1 MKNKPGASMN
11 TQELLAKLEL
21 IEVQSRV
28 TLALVKD
35 IRRML
40 AAQANPEDTLELQLP
55 AEPEGRK
62 AA

>member
-1 MKNKPGASMN
+1 MN

-40 AAQANPEDTLELQLP
+40 AVQTNPEETLELQLP